1 MVTLLAHF
9 NLFLSDI
16 LVIERYIN
24 LLNMNFKPKLE
35 KKDQEKNGNTSIKS
49 YEPIAKYMATDLITF
64 KRDKEITDVID
75 ILLEKRIS
83 GAPVLNDKSEIIG
96 VIDDK
101 DCLHV
106 LVDSVYHN
114 LPIRK
119 RIVDT
124 YMTDVYKTISID
136 SDIVDVANEFLK
148 SNFKRFL
155 VIDQNGK
162 LKGQVSRRDILR
174 AIQSVNRTNWHPQK

>member
-1 MVTLLAHF
+1 
-9 NLFLSDI
+9 
-16 LVIERYIN
+16 
-24 LLNMNFKPKLE
+24 MNFKPKLD
-35 KKDQEKNGNTSIKS
+35 KKDQPASGENSVKS
-49 YEPIAKYMATDLITF
+49 YEPITKYMAKDLITF
-64 KRDKEITDVID
+64 KRDTEINEVID
-75 ILLEKRIS
+75 TLLEKRIS
-83 GAPVLNDKSEIIG
+83 GAPVLNEHQEIIG

-119 RIVDT
+119 RVVDT
-124 YMTDVYKTISID
+124 YMTDVYKTIKID

-155 VIDQNGK
+155 VVNDDGK
-162 LKGQVSRRDILR
+162 LMGQVSRRDILK
-174 AIQSVNRTNWHPQK
+174 AIQSVNRTNWHKQN

>member
-1 MVTLLAHF
+1 
-9 NLFLSDI
+9 
-16 LVIERYIN
+16 
-24 LLNMNFKPKLE
+24 MNFKPKLE
-35 KKDQEKNGNTSIKS
+35 KKSEQNSGGSSVKN
-49 YEPIAKYMATDLITF
+49 YEPITKYMAKNLITF
-64 KRDKEITDVID
+64 KSDTEINEVID
-75 ILLEKRIS
+75 TLLEKRIS
-83 GAPVLNDKSEIIG
+83 GAPVLNENKEIIG
-96 VIDDK
+96 MIDDK

-148 SNFKRFL
+148 SKFKRFL
-155 VIDQNGK
+155 VINHNGK
-162 LKGQVSRRDILR
+162 LMGQISRRDILK
-174 AIQSVNRTNWHPQK
+174 AIQSVNHTNWHKQI

>member
-1 MVTLLAHF
+1 
-9 NLFLSDI
+9 
-16 LVIERYIN
+16 
-24 LLNMNFKPKLE
+24 MNFKPKLE
-35 KKDQEKNGNTSIKS
+35 KKDQNASGEKTVQR
-49 YEPIAKYMATDLITF
+49 YEPITEYMAKDLITF
-64 KRDKEITDVID
+64 KRDTEINEVID
-75 ILLEKRIS
+75 TLLEKRIS
-83 GAPVLNDKSEIIG
+83 GAPVLNDHNEIIG

-124 YMTDVYKTISID
+124 YMTDVYKTININ

-148 SNFKRFL
+148 TNFKRFL
-155 VIDQNGK
+155 VINDQGK
-162 LKGQVSRRDILR
+162 LMGQVSRRDILK
-174 AIQSVNRTNWHPQK
+174 AIQSVNRTNWHKQN

>member
-1 MVTLLAHF
+1 
-9 NLFLSDI
+9 
-16 LVIERYIN
+16 
-24 LLNMNFKPKLE
+24 MNFKPKLE
-35 KKDQEKNGNTSIKS
+35 KKDPQASGENTVKS
-49 YEPIAKYMATDLITF
+49 YEPITKYMAKDLITF
-64 KRDKEITDVID
+64 RRDTEINEVID
-75 ILLEKRIS
+75 TLLEKRIS
-83 GAPVLNDKSEIIG
+83 GAPVLNDQNEVIG

-155 VIDQNGK
+155 IVNSTGK
-162 LKGQVSRRDILR
+162 LLGQISRRDILK
-174 AIQSVNRTNWHPQK
+174 AIQSVNRTNWHKQS

>member
-1 MVTLLAHF
+1 
-9 NLFLSDI
+9 
-16 LVIERYIN
+16 
-24 LLNMNFKPKLE
+24 MNFKPNLE
-35 KKDQEKNGNTSIKS
+35 KKDSQNQGETTVKS
-49 YEPIAKYMATDLITF
+49 YEPITRHMTKDLITF
-64 KRDKEITDVID
+64 AIDTEITEVID
-75 ILLEKRIS
+75 TLLEKRIS
-83 GAPVLNDKSEIIG
+83 GAPVLNDKKEIIG

-119 RIVDT
+119 RVVEA

-148 SNFKRFL
+148 SNFKRLL
-155 VIDQNGK
+155 VVGATGK
-162 LKGQVSRRDILR
+162 LMGQISRGDILK
-174 AIQSVNRTNWHPQK
+174 AIQSVNRTNWHKQN

>member
-1 MVTLLAHF
+1 
-9 NLFLSDI
+9 
-16 LVIERYIN
+16 
-24 LLNMNFKPKLE
+24 MNFKPKLE
-35 KKDQEKNGNTSIKS
+35 KKDQQASGENPVKS
-49 YEPIAKYMATDLITF
+49 YEPITKYMAKDLITF
-64 KRDKEITDVID
+64 KRDTEINEVID
-75 ILLEKRIS
+75 TLLEKRIS
-83 GAPVLNDKSEIIG
+83 GAPVLNDHNEIIG

-124 YMTDVYKTISID
+124 YMTDVYKTINID

-148 SNFKRFL
+148 TNFKRFL
-155 VIDQNGK
+155 VVNDQGK
-162 LKGQVSRRDILR
+162 LMGQVSRRDILK
-174 AIQSVNRTNWHPQK
+174 AIQSVNRTNWHKQN

>member
-1 MVTLLAHF
+1 
-9 NLFLSDI
+9 
-16 LVIERYIN
+16 
-24 LLNMNFKPKLE
+24 MNFKPKLE
-35 KKDQEKNGNTSIKS
+35 KKDQQNPGETSVKS
-49 YEPIAKYMATDLITF
+49 YEPITKYMTKDLITF
-64 KRDKEITDVID
+64 TVDTEITEVID
-75 ILLEKRIS
+75 TLLEKRIS
-83 GAPVLNDKSEIIG
+83 GAPVLNDKKEIIG

-119 RIVDT
+119 RIVDA

-148 SNFKRFL
+148 SNFKRLL
-155 VIDQNGK
+155 VVSANGK
-162 LKGQVSRRDILR
+162 LMGQISRRDILK
-174 AIQSVNRTNWHPQK
+174 AIQSVNRTNWHKQD